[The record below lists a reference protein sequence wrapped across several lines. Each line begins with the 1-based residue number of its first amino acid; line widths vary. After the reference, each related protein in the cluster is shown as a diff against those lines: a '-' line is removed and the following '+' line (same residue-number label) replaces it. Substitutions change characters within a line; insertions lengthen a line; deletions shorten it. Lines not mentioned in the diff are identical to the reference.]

1 MAGFFDKLKQKVSE
15 IKDKN
20 DEANEVKDEVEDVKN
35 TVEDW
40 KEDVDQVKEAAAQAK
55 EKREKKAAREENP
68 FLADIKKRAAK
79 LGKRIVLCE
88 GEDARVVR
96 AAADA
101 VREGIARITLL
112 GDPEAIRKD
121 NPDVDLTGVDIV
133 DPKTSEKRPEYAA
146 LLYGLRKAK
155 GMTEE
160 EADKLSYDNTYFG
173 VLMLKAGDVDGLVSG
188 ACHSTANTL
197 RPGLQIVKAAPGVP
211 LVSSYFLMIAPTGG
225 NQYCEDGAFIYAD
238 SGLNENPTS
247 EQLAEIALISART
260 AKQIAGLEPRVAML
274 SFSTKGSAK
283 HADVEKVTA
292 ALAIAR
298 EKDPELCID
307 GELQLDAAI
316 VPSVAKSKAPGSKVA
331 GHANVLIF
339 PDLDAGNIGYKLTER
354 LGGFMAVGPLC
365 QGFAKPI
372 NDLSRGCKSEDV
384 VAAVA
389 ITALQT
395 QLS

>member
-1 MAGFFDKLKQKVSE
+1 MTGFSDEQKKNEEVNVGE
-15 IKDKN
+15 NKFLAQIK
-20 DEANEVKDEVEDVKN
+20 
-35 TVEDW
+35 
-40 KEDVDQVKEAAAQAK
+40 
-55 EKREKKAAREENP
+55 KKAAA
-68 FLADIKKRAAK
+68 LD
-79 LGKRIVLCE
+79 KRIVLCE
-88 GEDARVVR
+88 GEDSRVVR
-96 AAADA
+96 AAAAA
-101 VREGIARITLL
+101 VHEGIAKITLL
-112 GDPEAIRKD
+112 GDPEDIRKK
-121 NPDVDLTGVDIV
+121 NPDVNLDGVDIV
-133 DPKTSEKRPEYAA
+133 FPATSEKREEYAS
-146 LLYGLRKAK
+146 LLYELRKAK
-155 GMTEE
+155 GMTKE

-211 LVSSYFLMIAPTGG
+211 LVSSYFLMIAPDCG
-225 NQYCEDGAFIYAD
+225 NPYCEDGAFIYSD
-238 SGLNENPTS
+238 CGLNENPNS
-247 EQLAEIALISART
+247 EQLAEIAIISAKT

-283 HADVEKVTA
+283 HADIDKVVN
-292 ALAIAR
+292 ALALAK
-298 EKDPELCID
+298 EKAPELLID

-316 VPSVAKSKAPGSKVA
+316 VPSVAKSKTPGSKVA

-372 NDLSRGCKSEDV
+372 NDLSRGCKSEDI

-395 QLS
+395 QMN